1 MSAVHAPHAL
11 GLATH
16 RHLDGERCPFC
27 EQPIPND
34 KLAEISRRI
43 EAREAE
49 RSAELTAR
57 LKEQFAR
64 EKKEAEARI
73 RAEAEAA
80 KTEARLAAEAAVAER
95 LSAATAAQQTA
106 EAQLK
111 ALKAAQEAAMKARE
125 TELRQQVEAEKL
137 AAVQAEQAK
146 AFDDKQKFQLKIAEL
161 QRQLENKTA
170 QELGD
175 AGEVD
180 LFETLKAE
188 FPEDRIARVDK
199 GVAGADIVHDICHNG
214 RQVGRM
220 VYDAK
225 NRSAWRNDYTAK
237 LRQDQADAKA
247 DHAIL
252 ASKVFPAGVKELHIQ
267 DGVVV
272 VAPARV
278 LVIAGMLRRHVIQ
291 THALRLSN
299 EARSQKTEDLYA
311 FIMSERCQHLL
322 GSIES
327 HADSMFDLDR
337 DEEKAHQR
345 TWKRRAELIRH
356 VQRAHGDLTSE
367 IERIIGTRGA

>member
-1 MSAVHAPHAL
+1 MSAVHAPAQ
-11 GLATH
+11 GLAFH
-16 RHLDGERCPFC
+16 RHTEGDRCPWC
-27 EQPIPND
+27 DQAIPNER
-34 KLAEISRRI
+34 LAEISRKI
-43 EAREAE
+43 EARELE

-64 EKKEAEARI
+64 EKREAEARSK
-73 RAEAEAA
+73 AELEAA
-80 KTEARLAAEAAVAER
+80 KAEVLAAAEASVQERLASADAARTAAIAEAQALKASLAAE
-95 LSAATAAQQTA
+95 
-106 EAQLK
+106 LK
-111 ALKAAQEAAMKARE
+111 TREAA
-125 TELRQQVEAEKL
+125 LRQAVEAEKL
-137 AAVQAEQAK
+137 AAIQAEQSK
-146 AFDDKQKFQLKIAEL
+146 AFDEKQKFQGKIAEL

-170 QELGD
+170 QDLGD

-188 FPEDRIARVDK
+188 FPEDRISRVDK
-199 GVAGADIVHDICHNG
+199 GVAGADIVHDIHHNG
-214 RQVGRM
+214 RQVGRI

-237 LRQDQADAKA
+237 LRQDQAEAKA
-247 DHAIL
+247 DHAVL

-278 LVIAGMLRRHVIQ
+278 LVIAGLLRRHVLQ
-291 THALRLSN
+291 TYTLRLSN

-311 FIMSERCQHLL
+311 FIMSERCSHLL
-322 GSIES
+322 SSIES
-327 HADSMFDLDR
+327 HTDTLFDVDR

-345 TWKRRAELIRH
+345 VWKRRAELIRH

-367 IERIIGTRGA
+367 IERIIGTRSS